1 MQLKFLYNVQ
11 KKQKKWYSGKKKRHT
26 VKFQVCMHYL
36 TGKILSVCCEKGS
49 VHDFK
54 IFKKSIKYLG
64 FKPFFMVDKG
74 YLGIEKL
81 GFGCLMPFKA
91 KKGKKLAPKLK
102 ELNKEISRRRIGIEH
117 VFGKMKVFKILS
129 CVYRNRRKR
138 MNLRF
143 NLLAGIYNLEW
154 AKG

>member
-1 MQLKFLYNVQ
+1 
-11 KKQKKWYSGKKKRHT
+11 
-26 VKFQVCMHYL
+26 MHYL

-54 IFKKSIKYLG
+54 IFKKSIKYLN

-91 KKGKKLAPKLK
+91 KKGEKLAPELK
-102 ELNKEISRRRIGIEH
+102 DLNKEISRRRIGIEH
-117 VFGKMKVFKILS
+117 VFGRMKFFKILS

-143 NLLAGIYNLEW
+143 NLLAGIYRVC
-154 AKG
+154 